1 MNKIDLQPM
10 IGLGFTN
17 LEAEIYTCLVQHSPA
32 TGYKVAK
39 EIGKPVAN
47 TYKAIESLH
56 KKGAIII
63 DNSSTRLCRA
73 VDIDELLDNLKNR
86 VTVFSEQAKNELSK
100 LTSSQ
105 TDNKI
110 YQLRSVD
117 QIFARLR
124 NMLSNCKRVA
134 ILDLF
139 PNVVEK
145 LRENIL
151 EASDR
156 GVKITL
162 KVYEPIGL
170 PGINIEVGTKG
181 KTVVQRWPGTWA
193 NGVFDGE
200 EYLLAFISKDLRE
213 VYQAVWSNNHYLSWV
228 YYSAIVQELKSTA
241 LESAINAK
249 KSNKELRKILS
260 HYSKM
265 EKLKSTGYKNA
276 PHFFENNSNKF

>member
-1 MNKIDLQPM
+1 
-10 IGLGFTN
+10 GFTN

-100 LTSSQ
+100 LTNSQ

-124 NMLSNCKRVA
+124 NMLSNCKRVV
-134 ILDLF
+134 ILDIF

-162 KVYEPIGL
+162 KVYEPIEL

-181 KTVVQRWPGTWA
+181 KMVVQRWPGTWA

-228 YYSAIVQELKSTA
+228 YYSAIVQELKS
-241 LESAINAK
+241 
-249 KSNKELRKILS
+249 
-260 HYSKM
+260 
-265 EKLKSTGYKNA
+265 
-276 PHFFENNSNKF
+276 